1 MFLAEVTAVEVEE
14 GLLDE
19 RGRLDL
25 ARAGL
30 TAYSHGEY
38 FELGR
43 RIGTFG
49 YSVRR
54 RSARG
59 GRPGRSRG

>member
-1 MFLAEVTAVEVEE
+1 MED
-14 GLLDE
+14 GLLDDH
-19 RGRLDL
+19 GRLDL

-43 RIGTFG
+43 RLGTFG
-49 YSVRR
+49 YAVRKEKKR
-54 RSARG
+54 K
-59 GRPGRSRG
+59 